1 MVEIPGGTHF
11 LHLERAGAGRAQL
24 LELVGDAL
32 R

>member
-1 MVEIPGGTHF
+1 VVEIPGGTHF
-11 LHLERAGAGRAQL
+11 LHLERAGAGQV